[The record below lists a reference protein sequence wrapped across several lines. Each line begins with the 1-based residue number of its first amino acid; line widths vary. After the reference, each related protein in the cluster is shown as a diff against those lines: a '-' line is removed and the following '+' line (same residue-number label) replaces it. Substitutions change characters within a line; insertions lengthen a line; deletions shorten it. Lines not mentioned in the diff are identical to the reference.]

1 MHNGYSGLDPELRSN
16 MTRNLKSPD
25 PGPPGYRVSP
35 TRTRT
40 RSQLQVE
47 RKSTQAWT
55 VVSGRYL
62 YTLPVPLA
70 LAGG

>member
-16 MTRNLKSPD
+16 MTRNLK
-25 PGPPGYRVSP
+25 GYRVSP

-70 LAGG
+70 LALAGG